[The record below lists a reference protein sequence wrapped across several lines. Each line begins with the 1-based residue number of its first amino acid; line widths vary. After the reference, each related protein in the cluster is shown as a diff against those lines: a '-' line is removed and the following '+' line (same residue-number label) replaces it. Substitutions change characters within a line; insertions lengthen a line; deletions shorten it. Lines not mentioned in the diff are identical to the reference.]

1 MKKIFFLIA
10 TTLISIG
17 AFAAP
22 TNYHRY
28 EKPFIFVENGVEF
41 AVFNDGQFDFN
52 IIQSNRANVHINT
65 RNINF
70 SFNTGHNYDVFV
82 QYDNYGAVIQVENTP
97 IFYDNYGR
105 VRRIG
110 ATHMYYNH
118 LGYASRIGNLH
129 IRYNDYGVYYGQT
142 GYINSYH
149 CSYSPRHRYYRIPP
163 QNRCVINTRP
173 YRRNYTAHRY
183 SYQNYSRRYAERPN
197 YYNNHRRDYRYT
209 QKRRHTNYHNNSVNR
224 YNNSKRYV
232 TPHRN
237 DSFKRGYSSGNNR
250 NYISR
255 KSQGNNHRSYSSRS
269 SSQRSPKTVERKYTP
284 RKSYASNSSSNR
296 TYRRR

>member
-1 MKKIFFLIA
+1 MKKLFFLIA
-10 TTLISIG
+10 ATVISIG

-52 IIQSNRANVHINT
+52 IIQSNRASVHINT

-70 SFNTGHNYDVFV
+70 SFNTGHNYNAFV

-110 ATHMYYNH
+110 ATRMYYNNF
-118 LGYASRIGNLH
+118 GFASRIGNLH
-129 IRYNDYGVYYGQT
+129 IRYNNYGVYYGQT
-142 GYINSYH
+142 GFINSYN
-149 CSYSPRHRYYRIPP
+149 CTYSPRHRFYRLPP
-163 QNRCVINTRP
+163 QNRCVINARP

-183 SYQNYSRRYAERPN
+183 SYQNYSL
-197 YYNNHRRDYRYT
+197 
-209 QKRRHTNYHNNSVNR
+209 Q
-224 YNNSKRYV
+224 
-232 TPHRN
+232 
-237 DSFKRGYSSGNNR
+237 
-250 NYISR
+250 
-255 KSQGNNHRSYSSRS
+255 
-269 SSQRSPKTVERKYTP
+269 
-284 RKSYASNSSSNR
+284 
-296 TYRRR
+296 